1 MEVKINREIREYTES
16 IFFGLSMRQFI
27 FSVCAC
33 LIAVLLYFLLKPYF
47 GIETLSWV
55 CILGAIP
62 FAILG
67 FVKYNGMTAEKLILA
82 WFKSEILM
90 PKRLICKPTNT
101 YERVLQ
107 NIKNEENIKVKNHF
121 RIKNIFRRRD
131 KKNNENIK
139 KSVST
144 R

>member
-55 CILGAIP
+55 CILGAVP
-62 FAILG
+62 FATLG
-67 FVKYNGMTAEKLILA
+67 FVKYNGMTAEKFILA
-82 WFKSEILM
+82 WIKSEMLM
-90 PKRLICKPTNT
+90 PKKLICKPTNT
-101 YERVLQ
+101 YEKILQ
-107 NIKNEENIKVKNHF
+107 NIRNKENMKQKNHF
-121 RIKNIFRRRD
+121 KIKNMFRRRNR
-131 KKNNENIK
+131 KKDENIK
-139 KSVST
+139 KSV
-144 R
+144 

>member
-16 IFFGLSMRQFI
+16 ILFGLSMRQFI

-33 LIAVLLYFLLKPYF
+33 LIAVLLYFLLRPYF

-67 FVKYNGMTAEKLILA
+67 FVKYNGMTAEKFILT
-82 WFKSEILM
+82 WIKSEILT
-90 PKRLICKPTNT
+90 PKKLICKPTNT
-101 YERVLQ
+101 YEKILQ
-107 NIKNEENIKVKNHF
+107 NIKNEENIKSKKQFN
-121 RIKNIFRRRD
+121 IKNIFRRRD
-131 KKNNENIK
+131 KNKNENIK
-139 KSVST
+139 KSV
-144 R
+144 

>member
-33 LIAVLLYFLLKPYF
+33 LIAVLLYFLLRPYF

-67 FVKYNGMTAEKLILA
+67 FVKYNGMTAEKFILT
-82 WFKSEILM
+82 WIKSEILM
-90 PKRLICKPTNT
+90 PKKLICKPINT
-101 YERVLQ
+101 YEKILQ
-107 NIKNEENIKVKNHF
+107 NIKNEENIK
-121 RIKNIFRRRD
+121 
-131 KKNNENIK
+131 
-139 KSVST
+139 
-144 R
+144 

>member
-27 FSVCAC
+27 FSICAC

-67 FVKYNGMTAEKLILA
+67 FVRYNGMPAEKFILA
-82 WFKSEILM
+82 WIKSEILI
-90 PKRLICKPTNT
+90 PKKLLFKPTNLY
-101 YERVLQ
+101 YEIL
-107 NIKNEENIKVKNHF
+107 KNRTE
-121 RIKNIFRRRD
+121 
-131 KKNNENIK
+131 KKK
-139 KSVST
+139 KGKQQ
-144 R
+144 